1 MRAHST
7 QISPVAATISAT
19 RNTRKLLWLGTTA
32 LSLLLLFVMQQ
43 AQAAD
48 SNPFEKNYKEQNT
61 NKLKSMNPNPDTQ
74 ILLSNHK
81 DEDNIKMLE
90 EGYDMIG
97 SSGFTAVDAAPD
109 LALQHGKAIKADKVL
124 IYKKYDSAK
133 VVGTKLQLV
142 REAVKSGKELEPEDL
157 IEEPTQHAFYASYW
171 AKLPAPSFGVH
182 VIKLKL
188 NTNTSPVEGTETIEE
203 LPGLKIIAVINDSAA
218 AKANIKRGDT
228 LLKMGDV
235 PLSKAEDLF
244 AAVKKYAGQN
254 VTVELER
261 KGIPEKVTVALNARK

>member
-1 MRAHST
+1 MHPHSV
-7 QISPVAATISAT
+7 QISRKAATVSMG
-19 RNTRKLLWLGTTA
+19 NPSKLALLAMTA
-32 LSLLLLFVMQQ
+32 LSVLFFMLIQQ
-43 AQAAD
+43 AHAAE
-48 SNPFEKNYKEQNT
+48 NPFAKNYKEQNT

-97 SSGFTAVDAAPD
+97 SSGFSAEEASPD

-133 VVGTKLQLV
+133 VTGSKLELV
-142 REAVKSGKELEPEDL
+142 REAAKTGRELEEEEL
-157 IEEPTQHAFYASYW
+157 IEEPTKYAFYASYW
-171 AKLPAPSFGVH
+171 AKLPAPTFGVH

-188 NTNTSPVEGTETIEE
+188 NTNTNPADENKTIEE
-203 LPGLKIIAVINDSAA
+203 LPGLKIVAVINDSAA
-218 AKANIKRGDT
+218 AKASITRGDT

-235 PLSKAEDLF
+235 TLNKVEDLF
-244 AAVKKYAGQN
+244 AALKKYAGQN

-261 KGIPEKVTVALNARK
+261 KGVAEQVSVALRARK